1 MFYWACV
8 RIVQF
13 VMFFCFRIKQTGK
26 NNIPKTG
33 GVILAINHKS
43 VFDPIVIGVTSPRRL
58 NFMAKAELFKNKI
71 FGGLIKRL
79 GAFPVHR
86 GSGDVAALKTAF
98 KILDEG
104 GTMLIF
110 PEGGRVKK
118 GERRKAKTGV
128 AMIAHKKCV
137 PVVPVFIDGD
147 YKWMRKIT
155 VTYGEPI
162 SFEEYRDKK
171 LSGDEVQ
178 LIADNVLN
186 EIYNL
191 RQGVI

>member
-1 MFYWACV
+1 
-8 RIVQF
+8 
-13 VMFFCFRIKQTGK
+13 
-26 NNIPKTG
+26 
-33 GVILAINHKS
+33 
-43 VFDPIVIGVTSPRRL
+43 
-58 NFMAKAELFKNKI
+58 
-71 FGGLIKRL
+71 
-79 GAFPVHR
+79 
-86 GSGDVAALKTAF
+86 
-98 KILDEG
+98 
-104 GTMLIF
+104 MLIF